1 MATLN
6 DVAKMVTMLF
16 PDAIPGEDFRLEVRG
31 DGDLKVPAF
40 SYWNTAKLGMKHSIP
55 ELHEVYMR
63 FIGEI
68 NRVNPT
74 EPLGDPLPELT
85 ERREKVLRMKQER
98 AKFNSVPEV
107 VDGVVLTK
115 VVR

>member
-6 DVAKMVTMLF
+6 DVSKMVTMLF

-68 NRVNPT
+68 NRVNPS

-98 AKFNSVPEV
+98 AKFNSFPEV